1 MIGKNILVFGGS
13 GQIGRHLIR
22 RLTKNNHLVTVVTR
36 NLHQKGAILKT
47 QGNPGY
53 LEVVE
58 ANIFDEKQ
66 LNNLFENKDICIN
79 LIGILYQK
87 KNNTFKNIHDNFP
100 TIISKICS
108 KKKLKQFIHIS
119 ALGVEKAKDSLYAIS
134 KLNGEKNIINN
145 FSKSTILRPSL
156 VYSVDD
162 NFTTNMMSLLSI
174 LPFFPLYYEG
184 KTKFSPIHVS
194 EMADIILNVVNKN
207 ICSEIIECAGPDI
220 VTFKEIIEKLLKSIG
235 KKRLTIPFPLKLAEI
250 SASLFEMMPNPLLTR
265 DQLRLLKYDNIA
277 SGKYKNNFDI
287 GTPSLRYFDEEV
299 KKYSY
304 MWREGGQ
311 FSTEKYISENKKNN

>member
-1 MIGKNILVFGGS
+1 MKKVLIFGGS

-22 RLTKNNHLVTVVTR
+22 RLTKKNYLVTVVTR
-36 NLHQKGAILKT
+36 NLHRKSAELKI

-53 LEVVE
+53 IEIVE
-58 ANIFDEKQ
+58 SNIFDENQ
-66 LNNLFENKDICIN
+66 LNNLFENKDVCIN
-79 LIGILYQK
+79 LIGILYEK
-87 KNNTFKNIHDNFP
+87 GNNTFKNIHDNFP
-100 TIISKICS
+100 TIVSKICS

-119 ALGVEKAKDSLYAIS
+119 ALGIEKAKDSDYAIS
-134 KLNGEKNIINN
+134 KLNGEKNIFNN

-174 LPFFPLYYEG
+174 LPCFPLYYKG

-220 VTFKEIIEKLLKSIG
+220 ITFKEIIEKLLILIG
-235 KKRLTIPFPLKLAEI
+235 KKTMLLPLPNIIAKINVALLEKFPK
-250 SASLFEMMPNPLLTR
+250 PLITM
-265 DQLRLLKYDNIA
+265 DQLRLLKYDNILTRENK
-277 SGKYKNNFDI
+277 SNFDLGI
-287 GTPSLRYFDEEV
+287 KSELKFEDEV
-299 KKYSY
+299 KKYAY
-304 MWREGGQ
+304 MWKKGGQ
-311 FSTEKYISENKKNN
+311 YSK